1 MLKPAPM
8 PVRVWDLPTRLFH
21 WSLVFSFI
29 VAYVTGEDGED
40 PAHVYSSY
48 IIMGLIVF
56 RIIWG
61 LIGSKHAR
69 FGDFVT
75 SPVTALRHG
84 RDMLAGKARH
94 YLGHNPLGGWMI
106 LALLLSLS
114 IATVTG
120 IKLYGV
126 EGHGPLAQQQ
136 TSMPLQ
142 AVNNGLA
149 MLVNGREHDDDD
161 DEERED
167 HDKNGYEVDEEAE
180 EFWEEIHEFFA
191 NFTLLL
197 VLLHITGVIVSSAKE
212 SQNLVKAMISGRKSK
227 DLDEHVKPVFEK

>member
-1 MLKPAPM
+1 MSE
-8 PVRVWDLPTRLFH
+8 RIYVWDPLVRLFH

-75 SPVTALRHG
+75 SPVTALSHG
-84 RDMLAGKARH
+84 KDMLAGKAKH

-106 LALLLSLS
+106 LALLLSLG
-114 IATVTG
+114 ITTVTG
-120 IKLYGV
+120 LKLYGV

-136 TSMPLQ
+136 TSMSQQ
-142 AVNNGLA
+142 AVNNGLV

-161 DEERED
+161 DDGRED
-167 HDKNGYEVDEEAE
+167 HDNNGHGADEEAE

-197 VLLHITGVIVSSAKE
+197 VLLHITGVIVSSTKE
-212 SQNLVKAMISGRKSK
+212 SQNLVKAMITGYKQK
-227 DLDEHVKPVFEK
+227 

>member
-1 MLKPAPM
+1 MYNNQPIITLIQQARRCFIM
-8 PVRVWDLPTRLFH
+8 SERIYVWDPLVRLFH

-75 SPVTALRHG
+75 SPVTALSHG
-84 RDMLAGKARH
+84 KDMLAGKAKH

-106 LALLLSLS
+106 LALLLSLG
-114 IATVTG
+114 ITTVTG
-120 IKLYGV
+120 LKLYGV

-136 TSMPLQ
+136 TSMSQQ
-142 AVNNGLA
+142 AVNNGLV
-149 MLVNGREHDDDD
+149 MLVNGREHDDRVQHQGKS
-161 DEERED
+161 EPGEG
-167 HDKNGYEVDEEAE
+167 HDYRLQAKIAYLQNRGTLVSCHG
-180 EFWEEIHEFFA
+180 WRL
-191 NFTLLL
+191 FTCSKQK
-197 VLLHITGVIVSSAKE
+197 ITI
-212 SQNLVKAMISGRKSK
+212 NYI
-227 DLDEHVKPVFEK
+227 

>member
-1 MLKPAPM
+1 MREKIY
-8 PVRVWDLPTRLFH
+8 VWDPLVRLFH
-21 WSLVFSFI
+21 WSLVLSFI

-40 PAHVYSSY
+40 LPHVYAGY

-69 FGDFVT
+69 FSDFVT
-75 SPVTALRHG
+75 SPAVALRHG

-106 LALLLSLS
+106 LALLVSLS
-114 IATVTG
+114 ITTVTG

-126 EGHGPLAQQQ
+126 EGHGPLAQNQVISH
-136 TSMPLQ
+136 T
-142 AVNNGLA
+142 VNTNNDLVVLA
-149 MLVNGREHDDDD
+149 SDRDHDDDD
-161 DEERED
+161 DEGRDGHEGD
-167 HDKNGYEVDEEAE
+167 DEAE

-212 SQNLVKAMISGRKSK
+212 SQNLVKAMITGYKQK
-227 DLDEHVKPVFEK
+227 